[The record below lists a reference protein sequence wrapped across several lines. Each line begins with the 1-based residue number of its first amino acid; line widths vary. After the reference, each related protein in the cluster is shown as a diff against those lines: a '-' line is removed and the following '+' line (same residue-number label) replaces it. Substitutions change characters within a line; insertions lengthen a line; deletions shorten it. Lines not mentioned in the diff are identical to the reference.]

1 MPESLTTFGLR
12 ESVHCFV
19 APPLLSPEPR
29 GCHQSA
35 LRPTRSTTPLRLRLA
50 ALGLLAMVAAGC
62 SSGTK
67 SLTVPVS
74 NFPGYEY
81 FYLAEQKG
89 LARSLGLDLRTV
101 EFVDP
106 QAIVHAYLRGD
117 LPMAQLTTV
126 EAVDI
131 CSRAP
136 ERCPVVVLV
145 LDESL
150 GGDQVVARPGIAAM
164 PDLRGKRVGV
174 TLSTLGPY
182 VLSRALE
189 QNGLSLRDVQLRNM
203 TLDAMPSALAS
214 GAIEAAAL
222 FPPYSDQASQ
232 KAGVRTLF
240 DSRRIPGEVFD
251 VLVVDPLLLE
261 QKQAALPAL
270 LRAWQAAHTL
280 RREQPKAALELM
292 ARREGISPEAFA
304 QAEQGLRYFNLRD
317 QLAILQPG
325 GPMEVTLQK
334 VRKVQEALN
343 LVKPGSPLPK
353 VSDTAVAA
361 ALR

>member
-1 MPESLTTFGLR
+1 MPL
-12 ESVHCFV
+12 
-19 APPLLSPEPR
+19 
-29 GCHQSA
+29 
-35 LRPTRSTTPLRLRLA
+35 LRLRGCRQSTPQPMDFRGHRRLILP
-50 ALGLLAMVAAGC
+50 ALGLLALMAGGC
-62 SSGTK
+62 SSGSK

-89 LARSLGLDLRTV
+89 LARPFGLDLRTV

-117 LPMAQLTTV
+117 LALAQLTTV

-131 CSRAP
+131 CARAP

-150 GGDQVVARPGIAAM
+150 GGDQVMARPGIAAM
-164 PDLRGKRVGV
+164 AELRGKRVGV
-174 TLSTLGPY
+174 TPSTLGPY

-189 QNGLSLRDVQLRNM
+189 QNGLSLKDVQLRNI

-214 GAIEAAAL
+214 GTIDAAAL
-222 FPPYSDQASQ
+222 FPPYSDQAVRQ
-232 KAGVRTLF
+232 AGARNLF
-240 DSRRIPGEVFD
+240 DSSRIPGEVFD
-251 VLVVDPLLLE
+251 VLVVDPRLLE
-261 QKQAALPAL
+261 EQQATLPAL
-270 LRAWQAAHTL
+270 LRAWQAAHGL
-280 RREQPKAALELM
+280 RREQPKASLELM
-292 ARREGISPEAFA
+292 ARREGLSPEAFA

-317 QLAILQPG
+317 QLAILRPG
-325 GPMEVTLQK
+325 GRLEVTL
-334 VRKVQEALN
+334 RKVSQVQESLT

-353 VSDTAVAA
+353 VSDAVVAA

>member
-1 MPESLTTFGLR
+1 MPS
-12 ESVHCFV
+12 S
-19 APPLLSPEPR
+19 PLQQRQRLCMGTRLIRAVRPR
-29 GCHQSA
+29 
-35 LRPTRSTTPLRLRLA
+35 RLA
-50 ALGLLAMVAAGC
+50 GLALLAVLAAGC
-62 SSGTK
+62 GRGPA

-101 EFVDP
+101 QFVDP

-117 LPMAQLTTV
+117 LALAQLTTV

-131 CSRAP
+131 CARAP

-150 GGDQVVARPGIAAM
+150 GGDQVVARPGIASMA
-164 PDLRGKRVGV
+164 DLRGRRVGA

-189 QNGLSLRDVQLRNM
+189 QSGLSLKDVQLRNM

-214 GAIEAAAL
+214 GTIEAAAL
-222 FPPYSDQASQ
+222 FPPYSQQAVQ
-232 KAGVRTLF
+232 QAGARRLF

-251 VLVVDPLLLE
+251 VLVVDPRLLK
-261 QKQAALPAL
+261 QQQAALPAL
-270 LRAWQAAHTL
+270 LRAWQAAHRL
-280 RREQPKAALELM
+280 RREQPRASLALM
-292 ARREGISPEAFA
+292 ARREGLSPEAFA
-304 QAEQGLRYFNLRD
+304 EAERGLRYFSLRE
-317 QLAILQPG
+317 QRAILRPG
-325 GPMEVTLQK
+325 GPMEASLRQ
-334 VRKVQEALN
+334 VRQVQQALN
-343 LVKPGSPLPK
+343 LVKPGSPLPQ
-353 VSDTAVAA
+353 VSDAAVTQ